1 MRLKQ
6 YREKLN
12 VSREDLAKKL
22 NVSSVTVWRWE
33 TGQAYPRASEL
44 KKIADWSGGKV
55 TPNDM
60 MLDL

>member
-1 MRLKQ
+1 MRLKE
-6 YREKLN
+6 YRERQHMTREQLSGLLG
-12 VSREDLAKKL
+12 VSM
-22 NVSSVTVWRWE
+22 VTIWRWE

-44 KKIADWSGGKV
+44 KKISDWSKGKV